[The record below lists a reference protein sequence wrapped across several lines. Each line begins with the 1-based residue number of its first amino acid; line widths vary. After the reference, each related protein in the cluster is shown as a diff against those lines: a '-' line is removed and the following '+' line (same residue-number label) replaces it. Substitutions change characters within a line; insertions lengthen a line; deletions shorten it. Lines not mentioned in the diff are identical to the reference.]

1 MNNTL
6 NYDYGGWLAESTKST
21 GPSSPLVRWVG
32 WFAAASTV
40 IAGIGTGGVLSQRAL
55 SHPELHASSLN
66 AAVESQPSRTP
77 IENLKH
83 IREVLKP
90 AVSDL
95 ATAFGVSRQSVYNWL
110 NGEPVAD
117 ENAAKL
123 QDLADASDVLV
134 SEGLTINS
142 ALMKR
147 KISNGRTLMQVAASG
162 ESVTNAAR
170 SLAQIYKRESIQ
182 REQLNARFAN
192 RTKKPASADF
202 DFTASNDQA

>member
-40 IAGIGTGGVLSQRAL
+40 IASIGTGGVLSQRAL
-55 SHPELHASSLN
+55 SQPKLHASSLS
-66 AAVESQPSRTP
+66 AAVEPQPSRTP
-77 IENLKH
+77 IKNLKH

-95 ATAFGVSRQSVYNWL
+95 ATAFGVSRQSIYNWL

-123 QDLADASDVLV
+123 QDLADAADVIAG
-134 SEGLTINS
+134 EGLTVSS

-162 ESVTNAAR
+162 DSVANAAR
-170 SLAQIYKRESIQ
+170 VLAQIYKRESIQ
-182 REQLNARFAN
+182 TEQLNARLTN
-192 RTKKPASADF
+192 RTKRPASADF
-202 DFTASNDQA
+202 DLPPSNDQA